1 MAIDMIENNEMSALA
16 SSRLGMQNFADDGGK
31 YMNLFGSQIR
41 DYAERATETLKK
53 RLSQDCDKIDQSIA
67 IIQAEID
74 ANIKRSATER
84 ADSLKKTKK
93 AIQMAQTLLGE
104 YQKVKITNCAKIED
118 AKKVAEEAK
127 FQETLT
133 KITEGAVQKA
143 KQDVGGTTLEEKIKN
158 NKPLVIGGFIII
170 LGVVAF
176 MMFKKD

>member
-1 MAIDMIENNEMSALA
+1 MAIDMLENNEMSALA
-16 SSRLGMQNFADDGGK
+16 SSRLGMQNFADDGGQ
-31 YMNLFGSQIR
+31 YMNLFGSQIN
-41 DYAERATETLKK
+41 DYAKRATETLKK
-53 RLSQDCDKIDQSIA
+53 KLSLDCDRIDQSIA
-67 IIQAEID
+67 IIQADIE

-84 ADSLKKTKK
+84 ADPLKKTKK
-93 AIQMAQTLLGE
+93 QIQMAQELLGE
-104 YQKVKITNCAKIED
+104 YQKSKITNCAKVEE
-118 AKKVAEEAK
+118 AKKIAEEAM

-143 KQDVGGTTLEEKIKN
+143 KQDVGGTTLVEKIKN